1 MAEQQNPQQQSV
13 QQSSGQQWQPYEPYP
28 SQAPGDAQTQWQ
40 QATDVSGQ
48 QQWQQPYAGQ
58 PDNAQQPA
66 GGQPGY
72 GQQPSTSQ
80 PGNAQQSA
88 SQPGYGQ
95 PPQPPYANQPGYA
108 QQPYPGQ
115 GAYAPQPFV
124 EQYGPHVTHTPDGRK
139 LVSKVAYV
147 LLAFFL
153 GGLGI
158 HNFYA
163 GKVGLGILFLVFCW
177 TFIPSIAAFVQAI
190 IALCK
195 TSDAY
200 GRIAI

>member
-1 MAEQQNPQQQSV
+1 MAEQQNPQQNSA
-13 QQSSGQQWQPYEPYP
+13 QQPNGQQWQPYEPNS
-28 SQAPGDAQTQWQ
+28 SQAPGDAQAQWQ
-40 QATDVSGQ
+40 QAANASG
-48 QQWQQPYAGQ
+48 QQWQQPYAAQ
-58 PDNAQQPA
+58 PENAQQPYS
-66 GGQPGY
+66 GQPGY
-72 GQQPSTSQ
+72 G
-80 PGNAQQSA
+80 
-88 SQPGYGQ
+88 
-95 PPQPPYANQPGYA
+95 

-115 GAYAPQPFV
+115 GAYPQQPFV

-147 LLAFFL
+147 LLAFL
-153 GGLGI
+153 VGGLGI

-163 GKVGLGILFLVFCW
+163 GKIGLGILYLLFFW
-177 TFIPSIAAFVQAI
+177 TFIPAFAAFIQAI

>member
-1 MAEQQNPQQQSV
+1 MAERQNPQQNST
-13 QQSSGQQWQPYEPYP
+13 QQPSSQQWQPYEPNP
-28 SQAPGDAQTQWQ
+28 SQTPGDAQAQWQ
-40 QATDVSGQ
+40 QAANASG
-48 QQWQQPYAGQ
+48 QQWQQPYAAQ
-58 PDNAQQPA
+58 PENAQQYA
-66 GGQPGY
+66 GQPGY
-72 GQQPSTSQ
+72 GQQPYTGQ
-80 PGNAQQSA
+80 PDCGQQPYA
-88 SQPGYGQ
+88 GQPGYGQ
-95 PPQPPYANQPGYA
+95 QPYAGQPGYG

-115 GAYAPQPFV
+115 GVYAQQPFV

-147 LLAFFL
+147 LLAFL
-153 GGLGI
+153 VGGLGI

-163 GKVGLGILFLVFCW
+163 GKIGLGILYLLFFW
-177 TFIPSIAAFVQAI
+177 TFIPAFAAFIQAI

>member
-1 MAEQQNPQQQSV
+1 MAERQNPQQNST
-13 QQSSGQQWQPYEPYP
+13 QQPSSQQWQPYEPNP
-28 SQAPGDAQTQWQ
+28 SQTPGNAQAQWQ
-40 QATDVSGQ
+40 QAAGASGQ
-48 QQWQQPYAGQ
+48 EWQQPYAAQ
-58 PDNAQQPA
+58 PENAQRSA
-66 GGQPGY
+66 GQPGY
-72 GQQPSTSQ
+72 GQQPCSGQ
-80 PGNAQQSA
+80 PGHGQQPYA
-88 SQPGYGQ
+88 GQPGYG
-95 PPQPPYANQPGYA
+95 

-115 GAYAPQPFV
+115 GVYAQQPFV

-139 LVSKVAYV
+139 LVSKAAYV

-153 GGLGI
+153 GGIGA

-163 GKVGLGILFLVFCW
+163 GKIGLGILYLLFFW
-177 TFIPSIAAFVQAI
+177 TFIPAFAAFIQAI

>member
-1 MAEQQNPQQQSV
+1 MAEQQNPQQNSA
-13 QQSSGQQWQPYEPYP
+13 QQPNGQQWQPYEPNP
-28 SQAPGDAQTQWQ
+28 SQTPGNAQAQWQ
-40 QATDVSGQ
+40 QAAGASGQ
-48 QQWQQPYAGQ
+48 EWQQPYAAQ
-58 PDNAQQPA
+58 PENAQQPHS
-66 GGQPGY
+66 GQPGY
-72 GQQPSTSQ
+72 G
-80 PGNAQQSA
+80 
-88 SQPGYGQ
+88 
-95 PPQPPYANQPGYA
+95 

-115 GAYAPQPFV
+115 GAYPQQPFV

-147 LLAFFL
+147 LLAFL
-153 GGLGI
+153 VGGLGI

-163 GKVGLGILFLVFCW
+163 GKIGLGILYLLFFW
-177 TFIPSIAAFVQAI
+177 TFIPAFAAFIQAI

>member
-1 MAEQQNPQQQSV
+1 MAEQQNPQQNST
-13 QQSSGQQWQPYEPYP
+13 QQPNNQQWQPYEPNS
-28 SQAPGDAQTQWQ
+28 SQAPGDAQAQWQ
-40 QATDVSGQ
+40 QAANASG
-48 QQWQQPYAGQ
+48 QQWQQPYAAQ
-58 PDNAQQPA
+58 PENAQQPYS
-66 GGQPGY
+66 GQPGY
-72 GQQPSTSQ
+72 G
-80 PGNAQQSA
+80 
-88 SQPGYGQ
+88 
-95 PPQPPYANQPGYA
+95 

-115 GAYAPQPFV
+115 GAYPQQPFV

-147 LLAFFL
+147 LLAFL
-153 GGLGI
+153 VGGLGI

-163 GKVGLGILFLVFCW
+163 GKIGLGILYLLFFW
-177 TFIPSIAAFVQAI
+177 TFIPAFAAFIQAI

>member
-1 MAEQQNPQQQSV
+1 MAEQQNPQQNSA
-13 QQSSGQQWQPYEPYP
+13 QQPNGQQWQPYEPNS
-28 SQAPGDAQTQWQ
+28 SQAPGDAQAQWQ
-40 QATDVSGQ
+40 QAANASG
-48 QQWQQPYAGQ
+48 QQWQQPYAAQ
-58 PDNAQQPA
+58 PENAQQPYS
-66 GGQPGY
+66 GQPGY
-72 GQQPSTSQ
+72 G
-80 PGNAQQSA
+80 
-88 SQPGYGQ
+88 
-95 PPQPPYANQPGYA
+95 

-115 GAYAPQPFV
+115 GAYPQQPFV

-147 LLAFFL
+147 LLAFL
-153 GGLGI
+153 VGGLGI

-163 GKVGLGILFLVFCW
+163 GKIGLGILYLLFFW
-177 TFIPSIAAFVQAI
+177 TFIPAFAAFIQPI

>member
-1 MAEQQNPQQQSV
+1 MAEQQNPQQNSA
-13 QQSSGQQWQPYEPYP
+13 QQPNGQQWQPYEPNS
-28 SQAPGDAQTQWQ
+28 SQAPGDAQAQWQ
-40 QATDVSGQ
+40 QAANASG
-48 QQWQQPYAGQ
+48 QQWQQPYAAQ
-58 PDNAQQPA
+58 PE
-66 GGQPGY
+66 
-72 GQQPSTSQ
+72 
-80 PGNAQQSA
+80 NAQQSA
-88 SQPGYGQ
+88 GQ
-95 PPQPPYANQPGYA
+95 PRYG

-115 GAYAPQPFV
+115 GAYPQQPFV

-147 LLAFFL
+147 LLAFL
-153 GGLGI
+153 VGGLGI

-163 GKVGLGILFLVFCW
+163 GKIGLGILYLLFFW
-177 TFIPSIAAFVQAI
+177 TFIPAFAAFIQAI

>member
-1 MAEQQNPQQQSV
+1 MAEQQNPQQNSA
-13 QQSSGQQWQPYEPYP
+13 QQPNNQQWQPYEPNP
-28 SQAPGDAQTQWQ
+28 SQTPGNAQAQWQ
-40 QATDVSGQ
+40 QAAGASGQ
-48 QQWQQPYAGQ
+48 EWQQPYAAQ
-58 PDNAQQPA
+58 PENAQQPYS
-66 GGQPGY
+66 GQPGY
-72 GQQPSTSQ
+72 G
-80 PGNAQQSA
+80 
-88 SQPGYGQ
+88 
-95 PPQPPYANQPGYA
+95 

-115 GAYAPQPFV
+115 GAYPQQPFV

-147 LLAFFL
+147 LLAFL
-153 GGLGI
+153 VGGLGI

-163 GKVGLGILFLVFCW
+163 GKIGLGILYLLFFW
-177 TFIPSIAAFVQAI
+177 TFIPAFAAFIQAI